1 MPKYL
6 VEFNSAIRGRLEIE
20 VEEEGVVEA
29 AETAYQQVDRLNK
42 VGKIGGRD
50 DWFLSRVTERGATD
64 HSQKMCKY
72 P

>member
-6 VEFNSAIRGRLEIE
+6 VEFKSAIRGRLEIE

-50 DWFLSRVTERGATD
+50 DWFLSCVTERGVTD